1 MLPFPAERQHRST
14 APAARLDAAPLRRSG
29 GRAIRYF
36 QDVHGAVRLGHA
48 DGVAVHT
55 DERCRSTREQGG
67 PPSRFVVCTCD

>member
-14 APAARLDAAPLRRSG
+14 APAAGLDAAPLRRSS

-48 DGVAVHT
+48 DGAGVHT
-55 DERCRSTREQGG
+55 DERCTPTREQGG
-67 PPSRFVVCTCD
+67 PLTRFVVCRCD